1 MPEMDGIETLEAM
14 KVMEDNLNKE
24 VPVISLTANAVS
36 GAKAEY
42 QAHGFTDYLAKPVNG
57 KELAKMLEF
66 YIPAEKIK
74 EAVNEDNVLEE
85 NSFVDTIPKDSF
97 LFELKEI
104 DLEEAVKNCAGADV
118 LEKVVKDFIIS
129 IDSKADAIERFLQ
142 EEDIRNYT
150 VYVHA
155 LKSSAR
161 LIGATGLSNMA
172 AVLEQKGNEENLKA
186 IQEQTPALLEKY
198 RSYKKSLSAAVEK
211 KNGLPEIQSEE
222 LEEAF
227 QGIKE
232 LVEAYD
238 FKTAD
243 SIIKQLEEYSIPES
257 AQEKY
262 NRVVQLLAAVDREKI
277 LEIL

>member
-14 KVMEDNLNKE
+14 KVLEGNLNKE

-42 QAHGFTDYLAKPVNG
+42 QAHGFSDYLAKPVNG
-57 KELAKMLEF
+57 TDLEKMLEK
-66 YIPAEKIK
+66 YLPSEKIQ
-74 EAVNEDNVLEE
+74 EADAESDEQPT
-85 NSFVDTIPKDSF
+85 SYVDTIPKDSF
-97 LFELKEI
+97 LLKLKDI
-104 DLEEAVKNCAGADV
+104 DLEEAIKNCAGADV
-118 LEKVVKDFIIS
+118 LEKVVKDFLIS
-129 IDSKADAIERFLQ
+129 IDAKVDAIERFLK

-161 LIGATGLSNMA
+161 LIGAMELSNMA
-172 AVLEQKGNEENLKA
+172 AVLEQKGNEENLPA

-198 RSYKKSLSAAVEK
+198 RSYKISLEAAIEK
-211 KNGLPEIQSEE
+211 KSDLPEIQMEE

-243 SIIKQLEEYSIPES
+243 SIIKQLEEYSIPAS
-257 AQEKY
+257 VQEKY
-262 NRVVQLLAAVDREKI
+262 SLLIQLMAAVDRDKI